1 MPKITVIYDSES
13 GHTKAL
19 AEAVAEGAREGGV
32 EVAVKHVDEA
42 RADDILSSDGLIV
55 GSPTYCGVMSWKLKR
70 FFDESVGAAWGKA
83 KGKIGAAF
91 TTSGGLGGGN
101 EATLFSI
108 LSALMNYGF
117 LVFGLPDYSGP
128 GVTAHYGA
136 VAVGEPGEAQKKAA
150 RMLGRQTAE
159 YVKRMAGPHTTGD

>member
-1 MPKITVIYDSES
+1 MPKITIIYDSET
-13 GHTKAL
+13 GNTRAL
-19 AEAVAEGAREGGV
+19 AEEVAEGVREGGV
-32 EVAVKHVDEA
+32 EAVLTHVDQ
-42 RADDILSSDGLIV
+42 ADAAAILSSDGLIV
-55 GSPTYCGVMSWKLKR
+55 GSPTYCGGMSWKLKR
-70 FFDESVGAAWGKA
+70 FFDQHVDAAWGKA

-117 LVFGLPDYSGP
+117 LVFGLPDYSAP

-136 VAVGEPGEAQKKAA
+136 VAVEAPGEAQKKAA
-150 RMLGRQTAE
+150 RMLGRQAAE
-159 YVKRMAGPHTTGD
+159 YVKQMRGNAR